1 MPVTLSMSVL
11 NIFQISRERLFTFF
25 HDNDHNDALSLTD
38 RKYAPLCM
46 YSILLTI
53 DAQRNFFFKK
63 KPKNRTDTAVLKKT
77 DTENRTDIE
86 KILSEIPKTVY
97 RVKNPT
103 PTQKS
108 LK

>member
-11 NIFQISRERLFTFF
+11 NIFQISRERLFIFF

-53 DAQRNFFFKK
+53 DA
-63 KPKNRTDTAVLKKT
+63 
-77 DTENRTDIE
+77 
-86 KILSEIPKTVY
+86 
-97 RVKNPT
+97 
-103 PTQKS
+103 
-108 LK
+108 